1 MNCPMHIR
9 PIALCLGVAVAPGFA
24 LPAHAHP
31 YEVIVLQ
38 DAGGVGD
45 SYLFAINDAGQ
56 SVGNSATASGQD
68 AVLWSP
74 SGKATV
80 LQDAGR
86 QHDSRPISI
95 NDAGWS
101 VGYSLAT
108 SAGHRFDAV
117 LWSPSGKA
125 KVLEDAGDR
134 GISF

>member
-1 MNCPMHIR
+1 
-9 PIALCLGVAVAPGFA
+9 
-24 LPAHAHP
+24 
-31 YEVIVLQ
+31 
-38 DAGGVGD
+38 VGD

-56 SVGNSATASGQD
+56 SVGNSTTANGQD

-74 SGKATV
+74 SGKAKV

-108 SAGHRFDAV
+108 SAGNRFDAA

-125 KVLEDAGDR
+125 KVLEDPGDR
-134 GISF
+134 GISFANVHQRRGAGRWRVLDHDRLRRGAVVVVGKGEGA